1 MIWYT
6 CSKVL
11 ENDSL
16 LTSAWEKNWVWKIQD
31 LCDFE
36 KTSFLEW
43 LAYQINF
50 KAKHFLYVQ
59 TIILIYQKKA
69 PSSMA
74 EKLNVVSLR
83 KHENDKC
90 ISGCFVFTWKM
101 LLLFTMKSWED
112 SQTVFFLVIS
122 RFRRTINNF
131 SWEKKWKIFFG
142 NFDDL
147 IWIWNPTFFFRLT
160 FFFPAT
166 QCDGQKRQERPSA
179 KCGTTFSV
187 LIWPTLVTSKKKMF
201 DFLSICRKVQGKKN
215 KFEWTL
221 HDNFGL
227 R

>member
-131 SWEKKWKIFFG
+131 SWEKKMKNIFWEFRWSHLNMKSHIFFS
-142 NFDDL
+142 FDL
-147 IWIWNPTFFFRLT
+147 
-160 FFFPAT
+160 FFPRDPMRWAEET
-166 QCDGQKRQERPSA
+166 RK
-179 KCGTTFSV
+179 TFC
-187 LIWPTLVTSKKKMF
+187 KMWNN
-201 DFLSICRKVQGKKN
+201 L
-215 KFEWTL
+215 
-221 HDNFGL
+221 FGL
-227 R
+227 DLANPCDK